1 MLGIG
6 LGGFVDGFSKGYG
19 LRQQMDEDKLRQQ
32 ELDRARTQ
40 RDRID
45 AIGVETNEAF
55 GEAVASGEFDPNE
68 FDRFWKQYAMP
79 RLQSEL
85 LMQGDYEGAR
95 AMTEWGESEAA
106 KEGGRLFASAMFKAQ
121 TGNPAGALED
131 VIKAAQIEGYIKHGF
146 ELMGQDTITDA
157 DGNVLGY
164 RLKIKDPDGN
174 EVEQDIAVQDLP
186 NMIATFANPEA
197 AWASQQEARAAA
209 AEREAELEDF
219 RAREEIKR
227 EVSGA
232 GDNSE
237 QLRANAIKALRDRM
251 APDPL
256 NPDAVAFDDLS
267 REEQDRLIQQE
278 MDLQTGQ
285 RTPVAPNPQ
294 VVVDQRSGQPV
305 APSQAANAP
314 GLGLTPSAPQ
324 GSGNGNNGLR
334 PAQHATNSATTA
346 PNPAAAPQPAP
357 QGENKTQM
365 IDRAAQMMVQ
375 GGNPEA
381 IARALTNA
389 GIQPEE
395 WPDSLRSATGVGGAL
410 W

>member
-32 ELDRARTQ
+32 ELDRAQTQ

-45 AIGVETNEAF
+45 AISAETNEAF
-55 GEAVASGEFDPNE
+55 GAAVEAGEFDPSE
-68 FDRFWKQYAMP
+68 FYKFWVDYALP
-79 RLQSEL
+79 RMRSEL
-85 LMQGDYEGAR
+85 LMQGEYAAAR
-95 AMTEWGESEAA
+95 QLTEWGESEAA

-121 TGNPAGALED
+121 TGNAAGALED
-131 VIKAAQIEGYIKHGF
+131 VIKAAQIEGYIEHGF

-209 AEREAELEDF
+209 AEREADLEDF
-219 RAREEIKR
+219 RSREEIKR
-227 EVSGA
+227 EVSGS
-232 GDNSE
+232 GDNSAE
-237 QLRANAIKALRDRM
+237 LRISAIETLRERM

-256 NPDAVAFDDLS
+256 NPEAVTFDSLS
-267 REEQDRLIQQE
+267 AEEQDRLIQE
-278 MDLQTGQ
+278 EIDLQTGA
-285 RTPVAPNPQ
+285 RTPPAPMPQ
-294 VVVDQRSGQPV
+294 VVVDQHSGQPV
-305 APSQAANAP
+305 APSQAASGQGF
-314 GLGLTPSAPQ
+314 GLSPSSSQ
-324 GSGNGNNGLR
+324 GGGGLR
-334 PAQHATNSATTA
+334 PPPPATNSATTA
-346 PNPAAAPQPAP
+346 PNPAATPQPVP
-357 QGENKTQM
+357 QGQSKTQM

-375 GGNPEA
+375 GGNPQA

-395 WPDSLRSATGVGGAL
+395 WPDTLRQASGVGGAL